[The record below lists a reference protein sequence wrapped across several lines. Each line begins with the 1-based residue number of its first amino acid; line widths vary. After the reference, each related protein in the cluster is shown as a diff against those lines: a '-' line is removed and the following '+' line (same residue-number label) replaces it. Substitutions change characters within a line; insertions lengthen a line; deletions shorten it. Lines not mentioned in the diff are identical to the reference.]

1 MKSPYSKYPT
11 QKAPVWRRLWRH
23 TLLLYIVLGS
33 LSILLAACQED
44 EEGANLPEEP
54 DSVLNLQ
61 VKAAEG
67 QDLPE
72 GNVQMFVFDADD
84 LLTLH
89 LPYPSLDVLLRAF
102 KPTKAGSH
110 TYLLVMNVG
119 TGFDLPETRTDLA
132 GISLSE
138 FLKRLTLLAEE
149 YPDMST
155 GIVRVS
161 LEVGRITQATI
172 EMQAGIV
179 HLATLGLELS
189 LPENSFLPYME
200 QADTRS
206 LPEGYGL
213 RAVVEVWQSGGH
225 NRLLHRVLPLTFAD
239 TASHPF
245 IWLENLPTQACD
257 VVIWTDYVPAG
268 QTEDYHYATSDLK
281 AVTFHPDREYVAGA
295 DSRDAYAA
303 RFSTNFSAGDTLVRT
318 VEMKRPFAK
327 YCIVATDLQ
336 RYEQMRDVNDFPPLE
351 SIEVRAA
358 YASCFP
364 NSYNA
369 HENRPNNA
377 TLEQTYRSALTFVT
391 DSTVQLAADHV
402 WVDNLDSS
410 VRLNLDLV
418 DMRTGD
424 TLSTARDLDIHYR
437 RGCLTTLSGDFLT
450 AGKSS
455 GSITVDERWDGEYNI
470 EF

>member
-1 MKSPYSKYPT
+1 MKSPYSKYST
-11 QKAPVWRRLWRH
+11 QKTPVCHQLRRH
-23 TLLLYIVLGS
+23 TLLLCAFLGS
-33 LSILLAACQED
+33 LSILLTACQEE

-54 DSVLNLQ
+54 DTVLNLQ
-61 VKAAEG
+61 IKAAEG

-72 GNVQMFVFDADD
+72 GNVHMFVFDAND

-119 TGFDLPETRTDLA
+119 TGFDLPETRSNLT
-132 GISLSE
+132 GIQLSE
-138 FLKRLTLLAEE
+138 FLKRLALLAEE

-161 LEVGRITQATI
+161 LEEGRITQATI

-179 HLATLGLELS
+179 RLATLGLELS
-189 LPENSFLPYME
+189 LPEDSFLPYTE
-200 QADTRS
+200 QVDTRS
-206 LPEGYGL
+206 LPEGYDL
-213 RAVVEVWQSGGH
+213 RAVIEVCQSGGR
-225 NRLLHRVLPLTFAD
+225 NRLLHRVLPLPLSD

-268 QTEDYHYATSDLK
+268 QMEDYHYDTSDLK
-281 AVTFHPDREYVAGA
+281 AVTFNPDGEYVAGA
-295 DSRDAYAA
+295 DSRNAYAA

-327 YCIVATDLQ
+327 YRIVATDLQ
-336 RYEQMRDVNDFPPLE
+336 RYEQMRSVNDFPQLE
-351 SIEVRAA
+351 DIEVRAA
-358 YASCFP
+358 YTSYFP

-369 HENRPNNA
+369 RENRPNDA

-391 DSTVQLAADHV
+391 DSIVQLAADFV
-402 WVDNLDSS
+402 WVDQMDSS
-410 VRLNLDLV
+410 VQLSLDLV
-418 DMRTGD
+418 DTRTGD

-437 RGCLTTLSGDFLT
+437 RGCLTTLSGNFLT